1 MNSTIQTELLRNYGL
16 RENPFNVTPDPRF
29 LYESRTHREALASL
43 ITGIECGTGFQALI
57 APPGMG
63 KTTLLFNVL
72 ERFHDSART
81 AFLFQTQCTSREFLQ
96 YLLFELGVEPGDRDL
111 VRMHEALNQ
120 VLTEEGLARRRVI
133 VVIDEAQN
141 LDNSVLETVRLLSDF
156 ETRREKL
163 MQIIIS
169 GQPELAKKLAGSD
182 LEQLHQRLQVI
193 TRLSPLNEEEINE
206 YVAHRLKKSG
216 YEGLQLFTPEA
227 LRLVARHSRGIPRK
241 VNTLCFNALLLAFA
255 RESTLIDAYMMDEV
269 IADLQLRGE
278 TPPAAAP
285 VAMPSVR
292 LSPTLP
298 FVNSAGGHSD
308 RRASAQQ
315 TETPTARAPRTGTNG
330 STHGSNSS
338 QGGKTRVATAPAAP
352 QPATRGSSAP
362 AAVAAPRPQAAPRT
376 QPPRPAA
383 NANRAPQAM
392 PSLVSRASHGR
403 LSPRSS
409 WSGPIFAAVI
419 CVVLLGALSYFYQR
433 TDHGSQRT
441 SQNSAAVQAKPT
453 PAERSAVPSAQNQAA
468 ASSAN
473 PQASAPAHSPLTD
486 LTVPPENLPGSSA
499 PAASNNNGQPAPELP
514 SIKEPATTAA
524 ESASAPDRQ
533 GSNERQPARP
543 TAQRASRAA
552 GRPNAQRPEEPG
564 PEVVTRNFGSSGP
577 SPSPSSQPGNSAP
590 AARPAS
596 PPPSVS
602 SLPNNSG
609 AAAPAEIAGQPSLA
623 APAPAPANSAPAPAV
638 PENVSLPERA
648 ARARLVYKVAPESPR
663 DGTGSGSSVVLQAVV
678 GKDGAVRDLQLVSGS
693 PRLAEAAMDAA
704 SRWQFQPYQV
714 NGQPVEFTTQL
725 HVDFNSQ

>member
-1 MNSTIQTELLRNYGL
+1 MNSTVQTELLRNYGL

-133 VVIDEAQN
+133 VIIDEAQN

-169 GQPELAKKLAGSD
+169 GQPELAKKLAAPD

-193 TRLSPLNEEEINE
+193 TRLSPLNQEEITA
-206 YVAHRLKKSG
+206 YVEHRLKKSG
-216 YEGLQLFTPEA
+216 YEGLQMFTPEA

-241 VNTLCFNALLLAFA
+241 INTLCFNALLLAFA

-278 TPPAAAP
+278 TPEPAP
-285 VAMPSVR
+285 SDTLQSVR

-298 FVNSAGGHSD
+298 FVNARGSTD
-308 RRASAQQ
+308 RRAAPPHQPPAAMPSSLR
-315 TETPTARAPRTGTNG
+315 PGNKGSTARG
-330 STHGSNSS
+330 SDS
-338 QGGKTRVATAPAAP
+338 RVATAASS

-362 AAVAAPRPQAAPRT
+362 AAAAATRPQA
-376 QPPRPAA
+376 PPRVHDPRAEA
-383 NANRAPQAM
+383 GRVNRAPAPM
-392 PSLVSRASHGR
+392 PSLVTRD
-403 LSPRSS
+403 PRSRVASKSS
-409 WSGPIFAAVI
+409 WFGPVFAGVI
-419 CVVLLGALSYFYQR
+419 CVALLGALGYFYQQK
-433 TDHGSQRT
+433 DHGD
-441 SQNSAAVQAKPT
+441 SAAQTK
-453 PAERSAVPSAQNQAA
+453 PSATQPAA
-468 ASSAN
+468 ATTSAQSSPNSSQPKSTETRTA
-473 PQASAPAHSPLTD
+473 LTD
-486 LTVPPENLPGSSA
+486 LTVPPENLSGSKSPPEA
-499 PAASNNNGQPAPELP
+499 STAGNKNAQPAASVSP
-514 SIKEPATTAA
+514 SDSEPAARTPDSTQSDETQAPDERQTAPSSSQRSTRRSERPRPSA
-524 ESASAPDRQ
+524 ESA
-533 GSNERQPARP
+533 
-543 TAQRASRAA
+543 
-552 GRPNAQRPEEPG
+552 
-564 PEVVTRNFGSSGP
+564 PEVVTRNFPPQPKASASAGSNAQP
-577 SPSPSSQPGNSAP
+577 STAAAQPP
-590 AARPAS
+590 S
-596 PPPSVS
+596 PPPSVGGLS
-602 SLPNNSG
+602 NTSG
-609 AAAPAEIAGQPSLA
+609 AATSAELARQPAVAPAAAAPASG
-623 APAPAPANSAPAPAV
+623 NSAATSTV

-648 ARARLVYKVAPESPR
+648 ARARLVYKVAPESPQNA
-663 DGTGSGSSVVLQAVV
+663 GNSGGSVVLQAVV

-714 NGQPVEFTTQL
+714 NGQAVEFTTQL